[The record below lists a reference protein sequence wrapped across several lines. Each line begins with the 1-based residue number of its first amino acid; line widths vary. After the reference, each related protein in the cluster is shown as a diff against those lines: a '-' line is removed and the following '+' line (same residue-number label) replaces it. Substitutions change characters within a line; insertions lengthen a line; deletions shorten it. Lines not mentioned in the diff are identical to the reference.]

1 MSSYQQQHQD
11 PRQGQQRQKKQEEE
25 ARLATAVL
33 AKQTADN
40 VSRLLDTLLQ
50 DYDMTL
56 RPGVEGIIH
65 DTWYIL
71 LCAAGPA
78 VLVEGN
84 MQVRSMGP
92 ISEID
97 MVSI

>member
-1 MSSYQQQHQD
+1 MIH
-11 PRQGQQRQKKQEEE
+11 
-25 ARLATAVL
+25 
-33 AKQTADN
+33 
-40 VSRLLDTLLQ
+40 
-50 DYDMTL
+50 
-56 RPGVEGIIH
+56 II
-65 DTWYIL
+65 I
-71 LCAAGPA
+71 CAAGPA